1 MMANYFKPFVILLAF
16 FMQSCTDSAHTTEI
30 YPIYFKYE
38 GTPKLDGNPK
48 PSRSRT
54 SCKLPLEVYLYV
66 NSKILLFKNANMGH
80 FSYYIY
86 DSQNNL
92 EIQGEIISS
101 MYTLNLDPLIPYK
114 QYTIIILYNNRKYKS
129 SIEL

>member
-1 MMANYFKPFVILLAF
+1 
-16 FMQSCTDSAHTTEI
+16 MQSCTDSAHTTEI

-66 NSKILLFKNANMGH
+66 NSKILLFKNANMRH